1 MREETS
7 MANAKPLHDAMDEI
21 SDTVGEQ
28 AFRKIRGDIV
38 SGDLKPGQKLK
49 LEQLK
54 SKYGVSVSTLRE
66 ILNRLTTE
74 DLVVAEGQRGF
85 EVSPASVDNLR
96 EVGDLRLVLENHALA
111 LSFAAGD
118 LDWEADVVAAH
129 HKLSSIEKALLGGDA
144 NRTFEWIKYDF
155 AFHHALISAC
165 GSKSLLAI
173 HQSIFDRFM
182 RYHLLAVS
190 FRGDGVSEDHKELF
204 RLALERDVAGA
215 QAKLAQ
221 HIHSGIDHILS
232 TGRL

>member
-1 MREETS
+1 MSGTKLMHDGHDET
-7 MANAKPLHDAMDEI
+7 

-28 AFRKIRGDIV
+28 AFRRIRSDII
-38 SGDLKPGQKLK
+38 SGELKPGQKLK
-49 LEQLK
+49 LERLK
-54 SKYGVSVSTLRE
+54 SQYGVSVSTLRE

-74 DLVVAEGQRGF
+74 DLVIAEGQRGF

-129 HKLSSIEKALLGGDA
+129 HKLSSIERALLAGDK

-155 AFHHALISAC
+155 AFHHSLIAAC

-182 RYHLLAVS
+182 RYHLLAAS
-190 FRGDGVSEDHKELF
+190 FRGDGVSHDHRELF
-204 RLALERDVAGA
+204 DFALARDVAGA
-215 QAKLAQ
+215 QARLAA
-221 HIHSGIDHILS
+221 HIHAGIDHILS
-232 TGRL
+232 TGKL